1 MTTESRLEEDK
12 PAKKPYESPRLE
24 VYGDIRDLTDSV
36 GMTGSADGAAMGNN
50 KTQ

>member
-1 MTTESRLEEDK
+1 MTTESRLEEDR

-36 GMTGSADGAAMGNN
+36 GMSGSDDGAPHGNT
-50 KTQ
+50 KTK